1 MKFLLCHSVER
12 RRCFSMIVEPRLVEY
27 LNSLETELPEHLAKL
42 EEYAL
47 LHEVP
52 IIRKE
57 AQSFLKFFMELK
69 KPEKILEVGTA
80 IGFSA
85 SFMSEYMPENCTIT
99 TIEKVP
105 MRIVEAEKN
114 LAALKR
120 SKDVTLLTG
129 DAMDVLKQLSEE
141 KHTYDFIFMDAAKGQ
156 YMNFLPYLLPMLS
169 PGALFIT
176 DNVLQEGSII
186 ESKYSITR
194 RDRTIHMRMR
204 EYLYELKH
212 NEELTTSIVPVG
224 DGMALCVKRPK
235 KIIFFRSEFCAAHKV
250 SGF

>member
-1 MKFLLCHSVER
+1 
-12 RRCFSMIVEPRLVEY
+12 MIVEPRLVEY

-42 EEYAL
+42 ESYAIE
-47 LHEVP
+47 HEVP

-57 AQSFLKFFMELK
+57 AQSLLKFFLELK
-69 KPEKILEVGTA
+69 QPKRILEVGTA

-85 SFMSEYMPENCTIT
+85 SLLCEYMPKDCHLT

-120 SKDVTLLTG
+120 SQDVTFLTG
-129 DAMDVLKQLSEE
+129 DAEEVLKNLKEQGNQ
-141 KHTYDFIFMDAAKGQ
+141 YDFVFMDAAKAQ
-156 YMNFLPYLLPMLS
+156 YMSFLAQILPML
-169 PGALFIT
+169 PTGALLIT

-212 NEELTTSIVPVG
+212 NDALTTSIVAVG
-224 DGMALCVKRPK
+224 DGMALSVKK
-235 KIIFFRSEFCAAHKV
+235 
-250 SGF
+250 

>member
-1 MKFLLCHSVER
+1 
-12 RRCFSMIVEPRLVEY
+12 MIVEPRLVEY

-42 EEYAL
+42 EAYAIE
-47 LHEVP
+47 HEVP

-57 AQSFLKFFMELK
+57 AQSLLKFFLELA
-69 KPEKILEVGTA
+69 KPKRILEVGTA

-85 SFMSEYMPENCTIT
+85 SLLCEYMPKDCHLT

-120 SKDVTLLTG
+120 SQDVTFLTG
-129 DAMDVLKQLSEE
+129 DAEEVLKNLREQGNQ
-141 KHTYDFIFMDAAKGQ
+141 YDFVFMDAAKAQ
-156 YMNFLPYLLPMLS
+156 YMSFLAQILPML
-169 PGALFIT
+169 PAGALLIT
-176 DNVLQEGSII
+176 DNVLQEGSIV

-212 NEELTTSIVPVG
+212 NDALTTSIVAVG
-224 DGMALCVKRPK
+224 DGMALSVKR
-235 KIIFFRSEFCAAHKV
+235 
-250 SGF
+250 

>member
-1 MKFLLCHSVER
+1 
-12 RRCFSMIVEPRLVEY
+12 MIVEPRLVEY
-27 LNSLETELPEHLAKL
+27 LNSLERELPEHLAKL
-42 EEYAL
+42 EKYAIE
-47 LHEVP
+47 HEVP

-57 AQSFLKFFMELK
+57 AQSLLVFLMELK
-69 KPEKILEVGTA
+69 QPKRILEVGTA

-85 SFMSEYMPENCTIT
+85 SLLCEYMPADCRLT

-120 SKDVTLLTG
+120 SKDVTFLTG
-129 DAMDVLKQLSEE
+129 DAEQVLKDLREQGNR
-141 KHTYDFIFMDAAKGQ
+141 YDFVFMDAAKAQ
-156 YMNFLPYLLPMLS
+156 YMSFLAQILPML
-169 PGALFIT
+169 PKGALLVT
-176 DNVLQEGSII
+176 DNVLQEGSIV

-212 NEELTTSIVPVG
+212 NDCLTTSIVAVG
-224 DGMALCVKRPK
+224 DGMALSVKR
-235 KIIFFRSEFCAAHKV
+235 
-250 SGF
+250 

>member
-1 MKFLLCHSVER
+1 
-12 RRCFSMIVEPRLVEY
+12 MIVEPRLVEY

-42 EEYAL
+42 EAYAIE
-47 LHEVP
+47 HEVP

-57 AQSFLKFFMELK
+57 AQSLLKFFLELK
-69 KPEKILEVGTA
+69 QPKRILEVGTA

-85 SFMSEYMPENCTIT
+85 SLMCDYMPKDCHLT

-120 SKDVTLLTG
+120 SQDVTFLTG
-129 DAMDVLKQLSEE
+129 DAEEVLKNLEE
-141 KHTYDFIFMDAAKGQ
+141 QGNQYDFVFMDAAKAQ
-156 YMNFLPYLLPMLS
+156 YMSFLTRILPML
-169 PGALFIT
+169 PKGALLIT
-176 DNVLQEGSII
+176 DNVLQEGSIV

-212 NEELTTSIVPVG
+212 NNALTTSIVAVG
-224 DGMALCVKRPK
+224 DGMALSVKR
-235 KIIFFRSEFCAAHKV
+235 
-250 SGF
+250 

>member
-1 MKFLLCHSVER
+1 
-12 RRCFSMIVEPRLVEY
+12 MIIEPRLVEY
-27 LNSLETELPEHLAKL
+27 LNSLETELPEHLRKL
-42 EEYAL
+42 EEYAHA
-47 LHEVP
+47 HEVP

-57 AQSFLKFFMELK
+57 AQSFLRLLLELK
-69 KPEKILEVGTA
+69 QPKRILEVGTA

-85 SFMSEYMPENCTIT
+85 SLLCEYMPEDCRLT

-120 SKDVTLLTG
+120 SKDVTFLTG
-129 DAMDVLKQLSEE
+129 DAEEVLKELKE
-141 KHTYDFIFMDAAKGQ
+141 KGEQYDFIFMDAAKGQ
-156 YMNFLPYLLPMLS
+156 YMSFLQSILPML
-169 PGALFIT
+169 PKGAILIT
-176 DNVLQEGSII
+176 DNVLQEGSIM

-212 NEELTTSIVPVG
+212 NDMLTTSIVAVG
-224 DGMALCVKRPK
+224 DGMALSVKR
-235 KIIFFRSEFCAAHKV
+235 
-250 SGF
+250 

>member
-1 MKFLLCHSVER
+1 
-12 RRCFSMIVEPRLVEY
+12 MIVEPRLSDY
-27 LNSLETELPEHLAKL
+27 LNSLETELPGPLAEL
-42 EEYAL
+42 EAYAHK
-47 LHEVP
+47 HEVP

-57 AQSFLKFFMELK
+57 AQSLLRFFVELK
-69 KPEKILEVGTA
+69 RPKRILEVGTA

-85 SFMSEYMPENCTIT
+85 AFLSEYMPEDCTIT

-105 MRIVEAEKN
+105 MRIAEAEKN

-129 DAMDVLKQLSEE
+129 DAADVLAKLSEQGN
-141 KHTYDFIFMDAAKGQ
+141 TYDFVFMDAAKGQ
-156 YMNFLPYLLPMLS
+156 YLTFLSLLLPMLP

-176 DNVLQEGSII
+176 DNVLQEGSVI
-186 ESKYSITR
+186 ESKYSIAR

-212 NEELTTSIVPVG
+212 NEALTTSIVPVG
-224 DGMALCVKRPK
+224 DGMALCVR
-235 KIIFFRSEFCAAHKV
+235 R
-250 SGF
+250 

>member
-1 MKFLLCHSVER
+1 
-12 RRCFSMIVEPRLVEY
+12 MIVEPRLVEY

-42 EEYAL
+42 ESYAIE
-47 LHEVP
+47 HEVP

-57 AQSFLKFFMELK
+57 AQSLLKFFLELK
-69 KPEKILEVGTA
+69 QPKRILEVGTA

-85 SFMSEYMPENCTIT
+85 SLLCEYMPKDCHLT

-120 SKDVTLLTG
+120 SQDVTFLTG
-129 DAMDVLKQLSEE
+129 DAEEVLKNLKEQGNQ
-141 KHTYDFIFMDAAKGQ
+141 YDFVFMDAAKAQ
-156 YMNFLPYLLPMLS
+156 YMSFLAQILPML
-169 PGALFIT
+169 PTGALLIT

-194 RDRTIHMRMR
+194 RDRTIHMRMQ

-212 NEELTTSIVPVG
+212 NDALTTSIVAVG
-224 DGMALCVKRPK
+224 DGMALSVKK
-235 KIIFFRSEFCAAHKV
+235 
-250 SGF
+250 

>member
-1 MKFLLCHSVER
+1 MGKN
-12 RRCFSMIVEPRLVEY
+12 MIVEPRLVEY

-42 EEYAL
+42 EAYAIA
-47 LHEVP
+47 HEVP

-57 AQSFLKFFMELK
+57 AQSFLKVLLELK
-69 KPEKILEVGTA
+69 QPKKILEVGTA

-85 SFMSEYMPENCTIT
+85 SLLCEYMPADCTLT

-120 SKDVTLLTG
+120 SQDVTFLTG
-129 DAMDVLKQLSEE
+129 DAEEVLRNLREQGNQ
-141 KHTYDFIFMDAAKGQ
+141 YDFVFMDAAKAQ
-156 YMNFLPYLLPMLS
+156 YMSFLKQILPML
-169 PGALFIT
+169 PAGALLVT
-176 DNVLQEGSII
+176 DNVLQEGSIV

-204 EYLYELKH
+204 DYLYELKH
-212 NEELTTSIVPVG
+212 NELLTTSIVAVG
-224 DGMALCVKRPK
+224 DGMAVSVRRQDIPLE
-235 KIIFFRSEFCAAHKV
+235 RSTNKV
-250 SGF
+250 

>member
-1 MKFLLCHSVER
+1 
-12 RRCFSMIVEPRLVEY
+12 MIVEPRLVEY

-42 EEYAL
+42 EAYAIE
-47 LHEVP
+47 HEVP

-57 AQSFLKFFMELK
+57 AQSLLKFFLELK
-69 KPEKILEVGTA
+69 QPKRILEVGTA

-85 SFMSEYMPENCTIT
+85 SLLCEYMPKDCHLT

-120 SKDVTLLTG
+120 SQDVTFLTG
-129 DAMDVLKQLSEE
+129 DAEEVLKNLKEQGNQ
-141 KHTYDFIFMDAAKGQ
+141 YDFVFMDAAKAQ
-156 YMNFLPYLLPMLS
+156 YMSFLAQILPML
-169 PGALFIT
+169 PAGALLIT

-212 NEELTTSIVPVG
+212 NDALTTSIVAVG
-224 DGMALCVKRPK
+224 DGMALSVKK
-235 KIIFFRSEFCAAHKV
+235 
-250 SGF
+250 

>member
-1 MKFLLCHSVER
+1 
-12 RRCFSMIVEPRLVEY
+12 MIVEPRLSDY
-27 LNSLETELPEHLAKL
+27 LNSLETELPEPLAKL
-42 EEYAL
+42 EEYAHE
-47 LHEVP
+47 HEVP

-57 AQSFLKFFMELK
+57 AQSLLRFFVELK
-69 KPEKILEVGTA
+69 RPKRILEVGTA

-85 SFMSEYMPENCTIT
+85 AFLSEYMPEDCTIT

-114 LAALKR
+114 LAALRR

-129 DAMDVLKQLSEE
+129 DAAEVLAKLLEQGN
-141 KHTYDFIFMDAAKGQ
+141 TYDFVFMDAAKGQ
-156 YMNFLPYLLPMLS
+156 YLNFLSLLLPMLPS
-169 PGALFIT
+169 GALFIT

-186 ESKYSITR
+186 ESKYSIAR

-212 NEELTTSIVPVG
+212 NEALTTSIVPVG
-224 DGMALCVKRPK
+224 DGMALCVR
-235 KIIFFRSEFCAAHKV
+235 R
-250 SGF
+250 

>member
-1 MKFLLCHSVER
+1 
-12 RRCFSMIVEPRLVEY
+12 MIVEQRLVEY

-42 EEYAL
+42 EAYAIE
-47 LHEVP
+47 HEVP

-57 AQSFLKFFMELK
+57 AQSLLRFFLELK
-69 KPEKILEVGTA
+69 QPKKILEVGTA

-85 SFMSEYMPENCTIT
+85 SLMCEYMPKDCHLT

-120 SKDVTLLTG
+120 SQDVTFLTG
-129 DAMDVLKQLSEE
+129 DAEEVLNNLREQGEQ
-141 KHTYDFIFMDAAKGQ
+141 YDFVFMDAAKAQ
-156 YMNFLPYLLPMLS
+156 YMSFLAQILPML
-169 PGALFIT
+169 PAGALLIT
-176 DNVLQEGSII
+176 DNVLQEGSIV

-212 NEELTTSIVPVG
+212 NDALTTSIVAVG
-224 DGMALCVKRPK
+224 DGMALSVKR
-235 KIIFFRSEFCAAHKV
+235 
-250 SGF
+250 